1 MKKRTLNRYIA
12 DEKGQALIIVM
23 ILMLVS
29 ALVIVPMLSH
39 VGSGL
44 KSGKDV
50 YEERMYA
57 QYAADSGVEDAL
69 YKIQTDY
76 PDLPVVWDGPWI

>member
-39 VGSGL
+39 VGSGWHAPT
-44 KSGKDV
+44 KDTTSYVRVKDIIVSGAGG
-50 YEERMYA
+50 R
-57 QYAADSGVEDAL
+57 
-69 YKIQTDY
+69 
-76 PDLPVVWDGPWI
+76 